1 MAVRSTMANLILK
14 IRLLIND
21 TSGTPTFTDQA
32 IQDVM
37 DASRQDVRYLALTPA
52 PTYSGSTIS
61 YLDYYADFTDW
72 EDDVTFWQ
80 YRTIQVTPATSEN
93 IAAHW
98 TFSLTTLPPV
108 YLLGKTYDCYRS
120 AADLLERQA
129 AQWSLSYDVAVDGQ
143 SLHRSQATTA
153 LQTLAHTYR
162 LQQRMAVITTTRSD
176 LMSGAGH
183 GNPLG
188 PREIDYY

>member
-52 PTYSGSTIS
+52 ATYSGSTVQ
-61 YLDYYADFTDW
+61 YLDYFAPYGDF
-72 EDDVTFWQ
+72 EDDATFWQ
-80 YRTIQVTPATSEN
+80 YRTIQVMPSASEP
-93 IAAHW
+93 IPGHW
-98 TFSLTTLPPV
+98 TFATTTLPPV

-143 SLHRSQATTA
+143 SLHRSQAAAA
-153 LQTLAHTYR
+153 LQALAHTYR
-162 LQQRMAVITTTRSD
+162 LQQRMATITTTRSD